1 MADALEGILVVA
13 LEQAVAVPI
22 ATCRLADAGARVIKL
37 ERAEDDFSR
46 GYDDYA
52 KGLSSYFVWINRGK
66 ESCRVDLRQPGDL
79 AMVEAMLARADVFI
93 QNLAPG
99 ATARLGLGS
108 AELRRR
114 HPRLITCDVSGY
126 APGTPHYT
134 RKAYDLLI
142 QAEAGLSSVTGNDA
156 SGPMRIGVS
165 IADISTGQAAYAA
178 ILEAL
183 LRRGRS
189 GEGSHIA
196 LSLFDTVAELMNV
209 PYLTRRY
216 GGIEPPRLGL
226 AHPSIAP
233 YGVFR
238 LADGNVLLAV
248 QSEREWQILARE
260 VLRDEALAT
269 EPRFA
274 TNVLRVRNRAALD
287 AAIQAILTTR
297 DFSEVTAA
305 LDKAAIAY
313 GTVSSVGDLIS
324 HPAATTLPVE
334 TPAGDIEVLA
344 PPAIVDGQRARMRRV
359 PELGEHE
366 AALRAEFAVARSERS
381 HGREASR
388 FPPPACGGEG

>member
-1 MADALEGILVVA
+1 MADALEGIVVVA

-37 ERAEDDFSR
+37 ERAEGDFSR

-52 KGLSSYFVWINRGK
+52 NGLSSYFVWINRGK
-66 ESCRVDLRQPGDL
+66 ESCRVDLKQPGDL
-79 AMVEAMLARADVFI
+79 AMVEAMLGQADIFI

-99 ATARLGLGS
+99 ATGRLGIGS
-108 AELRRR
+108 ADLRKR

-134 RKAYDLLI
+134 RKAYDLLV
-142 QAEAGLSSVTGNDA
+142 QAEAGLSSITGNES
-156 SGPMRIGVS
+156 SGPTRIGVS

-183 LRRGRS
+183 LRRART

-196 LSLFDTVAELMNV
+196 LSLFDTIAELMNV

-233 YGVFR
+233 YGVFQ

-248 QSEREWQILARE
+248 QSEREWQILARD
-260 VLRDEALAT
+260 VLSSEALANA
-269 EPRFA
+269 PRFA
-274 TNVLRVRNRAALD
+274 TNVLRVRDRKALD
-287 AAIQAILTTR
+287 EAIQAILISRSFTHLT
-297 DFSEVTAA
+297 SA

-313 GTVSSVGDLIS
+313 GAVSSVGDLIS

-334 TPAGDIEVLA
+334 TPAGTIEVLA
-344 PPAIVDGQRARMRRV
+344 PPAIVDGKRATMRRV
-359 PELGEHE
+359 PGLGEHE
-366 AALRAEFAVARSERS
+366 AALRAEFAPLAATRS
-381 HGREASR
+381 A
-388 FPPPACGGEG
+388 

>member
-1 MADALEGILVVA
+1 MMADALEGIVVVA

-37 ERAEDDFSR
+37 ERAEGDFSR

-52 KGLSSYFVWINRGK
+52 NGLSSYFVWINRGK
-66 ESCRVDLRQPGDL
+66 ESCRVDLKQPGDL
-79 AMVEAMLARADVFI
+79 AMVEAMLGQADIFI

-99 ATARLGLGS
+99 ATGRLGIGS
-108 AELRRR
+108 ADLRKR

-134 RKAYDLLI
+134 RKAYDLLV
-142 QAEAGLSSVTGNDA
+142 QAEAGLSSITGNES
-156 SGPMRIGVS
+156 SGPTRIGVS

-183 LRRGRS
+183 LRRART

-196 LSLFDTVAELMNV
+196 LSLFDTIAELMNV

-233 YGVFR
+233 YGVFQ

-248 QSEREWQILARE
+248 QSEREWQILARD
-260 VLRDEALAT
+260 VLSSEALANA
-269 EPRFA
+269 PRFA
-274 TNVLRVRNRAALD
+274 TNVLRVRDRKALD
-287 AAIQAILTTR
+287 EAIQAILISRSFTHLT
-297 DFSEVTAA
+297 SA

-313 GTVSSVGDLIS
+313 GAVSSVGDLIS

-334 TPAGDIEVLA
+334 TPAGTIEVLA
-344 PPAIVDGQRARMRRV
+344 PPAIVDGKRATMRRV
-359 PELGEHE
+359 PGLGEHE
-366 AALRAEFAVARSERS
+366 AALRAEFAPLAATRS
-381 HGREASR
+381 A
-388 FPPPACGGEG
+388 

>member
-1 MADALEGILVVA
+1 
-13 LEQAVAVPI
+13 
-22 ATCRLADAGARVIKL
+22 
-37 ERAEDDFSR
+37 
-46 GYDDYA
+46 
-52 KGLSSYFVWINRGK
+52 
-66 ESCRVDLRQPGDL
+66 
-79 AMVEAMLARADVFI
+79 
-93 QNLAPG
+93 
-99 ATARLGLGS
+99 
-108 AELRRR
+108 
-114 HPRLITCDVSGY
+114 
-126 APGTPHYT
+126 
-134 RKAYDLLI
+134 
-142 QAEAGLSSVTGNDA
+142 
-156 SGPMRIGVS
+156 MRIGVS

-287 AAIQAILTTR
+287 AAIQAILTAR
-297 DFSEVTAA
+297 DFTEVTAA

-313 GTVSSVGDLIS
+313 GTVSSVGDLIT

-344 PPAIVDGQRARMRRV
+344 PPAIVDGRRARMRRV

-366 AALRAEFAVARSERS
+366 AALRAEFAPAVARSDRS
-381 HGREASR
+381 HGRDANR
-388 FPPPACGGEG
+388 FPPPLAVGRVGVGGSAARAIRRQIAALWLSGPPPQPSPPQAGEGEASRPRLRETNAMSGQRPRRYPRSRRKALRRLSRRVLARARPRDGLSDRIRRGADRERLPLGADPGRPMAAPACRSRPPP

>member
-1 MADALEGILVVA
+1 LEQWLGEVMADALEGIIVVA

-37 ERAEDDFSR
+37 ERAEGDFSR

-52 KGLSSYFVWINRGK
+52 NGLSSYFVWINRGK
-66 ESCRVDLRQPGDL
+66 ESCRVDLKQPEDL
-79 AMVEAMLARADVFI
+79 AMVEAMLGRADVFI

-99 ATARLGLGS
+99 ATGRLGIGS
-108 AELRRR
+108 ADLRKRY
-114 HPRLITCDVSGY
+114 PRLITCDVSGY

-134 RKAYDLLI
+134 RKAYDLLV
-142 QAEAGLSSVTGNDA
+142 QAEAGLSSITGNET
-156 SGPMRIGVS
+156 SGPTRIGIS

-183 LRRGRS
+183 LRRARS

-196 LSLFDTVAELMNV
+196 LSLFDTIAELMNV

-233 YGVFR
+233 YGVFQ

-248 QSEREWQILARE
+248 QSEREWQILARD
-260 VLRDEALAT
+260 VLSSEALADA
-269 EPRFA
+269 PRFA
-274 TNVLRVRNRAALD
+274 TNVLRVRDRKALD
-287 AAIQAILTTR
+287 EAIQAILISR
-297 DFSEVTAA
+297 GFEEVTSA

-313 GTVSSVGDLIS
+313 GTISSVGDLVS
-324 HPAATTLPVE
+324 HPAASTLPVE
-334 TPAGDIEVLA
+334 TPAGTIEVLA
-344 PPAIVDGQRARMRRV
+344 PPAIVDGRRATMRRV
-359 PELGEHE
+359 PGLGEHE
-366 AALRAEFAVARSERS
+366 AALRAEFAPPVATCR
-381 HGREASR
+381 A
-388 FPPPACGGEG
+388 